1 MLANECWHMKALC
14 PGHLSK
20 RYFVVAWEDF
30 RLYRKRKVIGYFFQN
45 IRYFS
50 GNNRLFDLF
59 NILSDFCQECFYTFR
74 IPMFD
79 NVQQGTQFFLDMFYL
94 MWGMRVEQDF
104 CQ

>member
-1 MLANECWHMKALC
+1 MKVLC
-14 PGHLSK
+14 PGNLPK
-20 RYFVVAWEDF
+20 RYFVVVWDDF
-30 RLYRKRKVIGYFFQN
+30 RFYRKRKVIGYFFQN

-59 NILSDFCQECFYTFR
+59 NILSDFCQECFYSFR
-74 IPMFD
+74 IPMLD

-94 MWGMRVEQDF
+94 MRGMRVEQDF